1 MSILSISL
9 ANLTDQLEERNRIG
23 GGNQGI
29 VKVNLNP
36 VESEGFIKY

>member
-1 MSILSISL
+1 MSILPISL
-9 ANLTDQLEERNRIG
+9 ANLTDQTEERNRIG
-23 GGNQGI
+23 GGIQGI